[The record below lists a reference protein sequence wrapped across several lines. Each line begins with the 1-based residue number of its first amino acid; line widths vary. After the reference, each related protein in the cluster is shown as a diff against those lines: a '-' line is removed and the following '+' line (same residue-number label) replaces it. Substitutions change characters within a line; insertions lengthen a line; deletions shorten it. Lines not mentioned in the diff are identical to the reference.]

1 MYDALRKNDLN
12 LFQDILKQSW
22 IEKKKYASGITN
34 KKIDLII
41 KKAFSLGAGAM
52 KVTGAG
58 GGGHLYVYA
67 EKSKHKS
74 IIRNMAKIGVK
85 NIEFRFTEDGAKV
98 VDVGDI

>member
-1 MYDALRKNDLN
+1 
-12 LFQDILKQSW
+12 
-22 IEKKKYASGITN
+22 
-34 KKIDLII
+34 
-41 KKAFSLGAGAM
+41 M